1 MDGLFSDSEEALCVF
16 SGMLYQFLRGDAHV
30 GSQGFGYIGY
40 VLRYIGAR
48 QVESSGGEIWC
59 IRFNH
64 DAVQWDGCYRP
75 PEVVG
80 TAFITNP
87 PGDADVKSHG
97 NEFFGHLTVSGE
109 TMDY

>member
-1 MDGLFSDSEEALCVF
+1 MAYFPIPKKRSVF
-16 SGMLYQFLRGDAHV
+16 SLACFTSSSV

-40 VLRYIGAR
+40 VLWYVGAR

-64 DAVQWDGCYRP
+64 DTVQWDGCYRT

-87 PGDADVKSHG
+87 SGDADVKSHG